1 MNVLE
6 FAKKM
11 NMTVKTSSKGT
22 DKEITGIY
30 TGDLLSF
37 VMSNAGT
44 GNAWITVLTNLNI
57 VAVAVLAGIS
67 CIVIPQDICVEEQT
81 LKKAESE
88 GVPILCTGMDTYEIC
103 WRAHRLMEAGKD
115 TQ

>member
-1 MNVLE
+1 MTVLE
-6 FAKKM
+6 FAKEM
-11 NMTVKTSSKGT
+11 NMTVKTGSKGT

-37 VMSNAGT
+37 VMSNAGV
-44 GNAWITVLTNLNI
+44 GNAWIKVLTNLNI

-67 CIVIPQDICVEEQT
+67 CIVIPQNIFVEEQT

-88 GVPILCTGMDTYEIC
+88 GIPILCTGMDTYEIC
-103 WRAHRLMEAGKD
+103 WRTHRLMEPGKGI
-115 TQ
+115 Q